1 MVRAFEGT
9 VKGTP
14 SEKVLLPDNKAYD
27 ELPAWVDSTN
37 RRVVVS
43 CDAWP
48 SVDPHKSIAVYELL
62 MKNFFN
68 VLLAKEDL
76 DDISVE
82 SDDTF
87 ERGLARA
94 TIGYFL
100 ENYK

>member
-1 MVRAFEGT
+1 
-9 VKGTP
+9 
-14 SEKVLLPDNKAYD
+14 
-27 ELPAWVDSTN
+27 
-37 RRVVVS
+37 
-43 CDAWP
+43 
-48 SVDPHKSIAVYELL
+48 

>member
-1 MVRAFEGT
+1 MISIT
-9 VKGTP
+9 VFVIYVIVALIVYAT
-14 SEKVLLPDNKAYD
+14 L
-27 ELPAWVDSTN
+27 
-37 RRVVVS
+37 
-43 CDAWP
+43 
-48 SVDPHKSIAVYELL
+48 KSI
-62 MKNFFN
+62 
-68 VLLAKEDL
+68 KEDL